1 MKKLINA
8 AESVVSDSLTGL
20 ATAHPGSIR
29 VDLEN
34 KVVYRSDGPV
44 PGKVG
49 LVSGGGS
56 GHEPLHSGYVGRGML
71 DAACCGEVF
80 TSPVPDQVMAA
91 THAVDGG
98 AGVLHIVKNYTGDVM
113 NFDMAAEMGGNV
125 EGTEAGREVVKHG
138 VLLVGITNLPA
149 TMPDHASQLYA
160 KNVQNLVDLMT
171 DDEGGLTLDF
181 EDDII
186 KGACITHEGAIRN
199 ERAAGREG

>member
-34 KVVYRSDGPV
+34 KVVCRSDGPV

-98 AGVLHIVKNYTGDVM
+98 AGVLHIVKNLSLI
-113 NFDMAAEMGGNV
+113 
-125 EGTEAGREVVKHG
+125 H
-138 VLLVGITNLPA
+138 I
-149 TMPDHASQLYA
+149 
-160 KNVQNLVDLMT
+160 
-171 DDEGGLTLDF
+171 
-181 EDDII
+181 
-186 KGACITHEGAIRN
+186 
-199 ERAAGREG
+199 